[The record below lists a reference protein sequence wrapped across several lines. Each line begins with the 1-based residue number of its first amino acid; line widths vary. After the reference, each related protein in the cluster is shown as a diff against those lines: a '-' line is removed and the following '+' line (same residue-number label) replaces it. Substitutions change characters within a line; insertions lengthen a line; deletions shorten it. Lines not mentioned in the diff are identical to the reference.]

1 MSDLAADVGPGGG
14 PEFDPFSR
22 DFYDDPYDTYH
33 RLRDEAPC
41 FRSERWGFY
50 ALSRFED
57 VVEASKRTDL
67 FTSTHGIN
75 YEHLTMP
82 DEMLGAMGDLLI
94 MKDPPEHTRY
104 RKLVSRAF
112 TPRSI
117 RKYEPVVHDIIHR
130 HLDALDGRT
139 EADLVGEFAA
149 PFPVEVI
156 STILGVP
163 EADRQQIRHWTDAM
177 LRREEGQ
184 SVGTPEQA
192 EAALNQA
199 QYFADLVVEKRKTPG
214 DDMLS
219 VLCEAEVEDE
229 HGGGRTRLTD
239 SEIISFGTLLGA
251 AGSET
256 VTKLIGGGAVLFHRN
271 PEQWQRVL
279 GDRTI
284 IPGAV
289 EEMLRYWPPSQY
301 QGRMA
306 TRESE
311 WHGVTIPER
320 APVLLLTGSAAH
332 DPRHYHDPDRFDITR
347 EPSLAIGFG
356 HGVHA
361 CLGAA
366 LARMESVIAFEQ
378 IRDRW
383 PGFSVDESGLE
394 RVQMSNV
401 AGYSRVPVR
410 LA

>member
-1 MSDLAADVGPGGG
+1 MSDLAADAGPDGA

-22 DFYDDPYDTYH
+22 DFFDDPYDTYR

-50 ALSRFED
+50 ALSRFD
-57 VVEASKRTDL
+57 DMVEASKQTDL
-67 FTSTHGIN
+67 FTSTHGVN
-75 YEHLTMP
+75 YEHLAGP
-82 DEMLGAMGDLLI
+82 DEVAEAMTDMLI

-117 RKYEPVVHDIIHR
+117 RKYEPVVHEVIDK

-139 EADLVGEFAA
+139 EADMVGEFAA
-149 PFPVEVI
+149 LFPVEVI

-163 EADRQQIRHWTDAM
+163 EGDRQQIRLWTDTM
-177 LRREEGQ
+177 LHREEGQ
-184 SVGTPEQA
+184 AESGPEQA

-199 QYFADLVVEKRKTPG
+199 LYFTDLVAEKRRSPG

-219 VLCEAEVEDE
+219 VLCEVEVEDE
-229 HGGGRTRLTD
+229 DGTATTRLTD
-239 SEIISFGTLLGA
+239 NEIISFGILLGA

-256 VTKLIGGGAVLFHRN
+256 VTKLVGSGLVLFHRN
-271 PEQWQRVL
+271 PDQWQLVL
-279 GDRTI
+279 DDPAV
-284 IPGAV
+284 IPAAV
-289 EEMLRYWPPSQY
+289 EEILRYWPPSQY
-301 QGRMA
+301 QGRLS
-306 TRESE
+306 TRDSV
-311 WHGVTIPER
+311 WHGVTIPAR
-320 APVLLLTGSAAH
+320 SPVFLLTGAATH
-332 DPRHYHDPDRFDITR
+332 DPRHFDDPDRFDITR

-378 IRDRW
+378 IRERW
-383 PGFSVDESGLE
+383 PAFTVDETGLE

-401 AGYSRVPVR
+401 AGYSKVPVT